1 MLTADVDGS
10 EAVGSIGMEV
20 EISAGIFRVT
30 FEERPEPW
38 GRISVRG
45 NRAKL
50 FSACVS

>member
-1 MLTADVDGS
+1 MLTADVDES

-50 FSACVS
+50 FSACVN